1 MKLLIV
7 EDDLLLRRGLER
19 ALIQEDYVVD
29 SAETVKEAIA
39 FLTVE
44 NSHYSAVLL
53 DLGLPD
59 GDGLTLLSYLR
70 QAENSVPVLIITARD
85 TVDDRVMGLDAGAD
99 DYLLKPFAIAEL
111 YARLRAIIRRH
122 CGVANNQLE
131 IADFALDLNQKEIHL
146 KGKLLELTVREYLI
160 LSRLLLKYGQVVARE
175 FLQQDLYSWQDQL
188 GSNTLEVYIHRL
200 RQKIGKERIETV
212 RGFGYQLIDEIDQ
225 TQQHQNV
232 SK

>member
-1 MKLLIV
+1 M
-7 EDDLLLRRGLER
+7 
-19 ALIQEDYVVD
+19 
-29 SAETVKEAIA
+29 
-39 FLTVE
+39 
-44 NSHYSAVLL
+44 
-53 DLGLPD
+53 
-59 GDGLTLLSYLR
+59 
-70 QAENSVPVLIITARD
+70 
-85 TVDDRVMGLDAGAD
+85 
-99 DYLLKPFAIAEL
+99 
-111 YARLRAIIRRH
+111 
-122 CGVANNQLE
+122 
-131 IADFALDLNQKEIHL
+131 
-146 KGKLLELTVREYLI
+146 LELTVREYLI